1 MKTKCIFCIA
11 VLAVGLLSCT
21 EQSRTGNLVVYYS
34 QTGNTGRVADAFAQ
48 CMNAE
53 RLALE
58 CVSPYPDTFEATI
71 EESRDEVRDGT
82 GRALTNG
89 SLDLSKYDTICIGFP
104 VWYGTFAPPIVSL
117 CRANGLFAGKTV
129 VLFCSYGSGGRRSSE
144 AAFRSLCPEAH
155 VLASF
160 GIAGRRV
167 EAAAAEV
174 EAFVASLRAGR
185 GSDTMVGAFGEARDL
200 DDHDREVFAKAT
212 EPYGYL
218 HLTPVSV
225 QTQVVAGTNYLFR
238 CETVG
243 PDGIASTAEVRIF
256 APLPGQGDPEVI
268 AVER

>member
-1 MKTKCIFCIA
+1 MKTKSILCV
-11 VLAVGLLSCT
+11 VLMAAGLMSCT
-21 EQSRTGNLVVYYS
+21 QQTKTSNLVVYYS
-34 QTGNTGRVADAFAQ
+34 QTGNTSKVAEAFAQ

-53 RLALE
+53 LLALE
-58 CVSPYPDTFEATI
+58 CETPYPDTFEATI
-71 EESRDEVRDGT
+71 EESRDEVANAT

-89 SLDLSKYDTICIGFP
+89 SLDLSKYDTICIGYP
-104 VWYGTFAPPIVSL
+104 VWYGTYAPPVVTLS
-117 CRANGLFAGKTV
+117 RENGLFAGKTV
-129 VLFCSYGSGGRRSSE
+129 VLFCTYGSGGRRSSE
-144 AAFRSLCPEAH
+144 AAFRSLCPEAD

-174 EAFVASLRAGR
+174 EAFVASLRVGR
-185 GSDTMVGAFGEARDL
+185 PADALVGAFGEARDL

-225 QTQVVAGTNYLFR
+225 QTQVVAGTNYLFK

-243 PDGIASTAEVRIF
+243 PDGNASTAEVRIF
-256 APLPGQGDPEVI
+256 APLPGRGDPEVI